1 MFMLVCNKNKTRKK
15 SANKKQNEVQHNQHD
30 HQSYPVSELHFNGV
44 RKSRGTPIEFG
55 SAIGNV
61 SPARPTPSQCAPP

>member
-30 HQSYPVSELHFNGV
+30 HQSYLVVNYTSPGA
-44 RKSRGTPIEFG
+44 SRLPCEVALGA
-55 SAIGNV
+55 SHLV
-61 SPARPTPSQCAPP
+61 Q